1 MTAPPAVLLPDGAT
15 DMTGPSYAPILIPIA
30 GTIFLLAW
38 LALVFYAGRD
48 HPPRAGRNPAPGR
61 QSPGTA
67 APASR
72 RQADARPP
80 DRGRLSVTA
89 ARSGNAAGWPV
100 PDQARRSPTP
110 RPPEPSPPRSEEET
124 MHPELPELSR
134 NAR

>member
-1 MTAPPAVLLPDGAT
+1 
-15 DMTGPSYAPILIPIA
+15 MTGPSYAPILIPIA

-38 LALVFYAGRD
+38 LAVVFYADRD
-48 HPPRAGRNPAPGR
+48 HPPRAGHNPAPGR

-67 APASR
+67 APTSR

-80 DRGRLSVTA
+80 DRGRVAVTA
-89 ARSGNAAGWPV
+89 ARSGNAASWPV

-134 NAR
+134 NAQ